1 LLEFTSTRDLHS
13 LRLHSTTSMETNSEG
28 ENTPW
33 RSNRDKLQSVVD
45 NTREKL
51 RQIKGQVFHMMDG
64 NNQLVR
70 LRVGTDGKISMER
83 RILSIPS
90 INLSSIVSV
99 PKRVLVAGKDKI
111 QEVRKEA
118 QGRAQRKW
126 RKAVTGDPDKR
137 IRDHMKEV
145 PQVKMI
151 DKLSFTFG
159 VLTICGSEWLALRH
173 ADWFP
178 LYYYFIMTML
188 LVWRLITY
196 SKDKYQLFMLDFCYF
211 VNLSV
216 ALQTAFFPTDIN
228 WFKANYILCMGPLMF
243 AIIVWKNSLVFHSL
257 DKLTSFFLHAFP
269 PLTVHLFRWGLIPN
283 PAIEK
288 DDHLAP
294 MEVLLLPLGLYL
306 VWQLGYWTITEGV
319 LRRQLANDPDLIT
332 SIRYLA
338 GDKKN
343 GFRNLCLS
351 LLCSLGLTHPGE
363 DLDPEAFKTKI
374 TFAATQLVYTLITVI
389 PTPFLYSSY
398 RFSCIYLVL
407 LYGFG
412 TWNGA
417 SYYIE
422 VFAERY
428 RLQFVRLEDAGREES
443 PSVGE
448 ASEDDSDEYENAL
461 ENVEIDQSSELYKT
475 IVAAIIEDE
484 EALDNTMPDDAFES
498 QESTNSNSEKSKKN
512 QDISEDNL
520 VQSAQESKLD
530 KIISTTETVEEN
542 INSNVHVLLEEAAD
556 DVTTKRSSHSS
567 SESNGQSWEE
577 LEVAGADTPGE
588 N

>member
-1 LLEFTSTRDLHS
+1 
-13 LRLHSTTSMETNSEG
+13 METNSEG
-28 ENTPW
+28 ENPP
-33 RSNRDKLQSVVD
+33 RKSNRDKLQSVVD

-70 LRVGTDGKISMER
+70 LRIGTDGKISLER

-178 LYYYFIMTML
+178 LYYYAIMTML

-283 PAIEK
+283 PAINK

-294 MEVLLLPLGLYL
+294 LEVLLLPLGLYL

-319 LRRQLANDPDLIT
+319 LRKQLANDPDLIT

-374 TFAATQLVYTLITVI
+374 TFATTQLVYTLITII

-398 RFSCIYLVL
+398 RLSCIYLVL

-428 RLQFVRLEDAGREES
+428 RLQFVRMEEAGREES
-443 PSVGE
+443 PMAGE
-448 ASEDDSDEYENAL
+448 DTEDDSDEYENAL

-475 IVAAIIEDE
+475 IVAAIIEE
-484 EALDNTMPDDAFES
+484 EQSLEKAIPEDAFES
-498 QESTNSNSEKSKKN
+498 QEPSNPENSEQKKDKADDILVQSESVEDNSNS
-512 QDISEDNL
+512 
-520 VQSAQESKLD
+520 
-530 KIISTTETVEEN
+530 
-542 INSNVHVLLEEAAD
+542 NVNVLLEEAAD
-556 DVTTKRSSHSS
+556 DVTIKRSSHSS

-577 LEVAGADTPGE
+577 LEVAGAETYTPGE

>member
-1 LLEFTSTRDLHS
+1 
-13 LRLHSTTSMETNSEG
+13 METNTEG
-28 ENTPW
+28 ENPP
-33 RSNRDKLQSVVD
+33 RKSNRDKLQSVVD

-70 LRVGTDGKISMER
+70 LRIGTDGKISLER

-178 LYYYFIMTML
+178 LYYYAIMTML

-216 ALQTAFFPTDIN
+216 VLQTAFFPTDIN

-283 PAIEK
+283 PAINK

-294 MEVLLLPLGLYL
+294 LEVLLLPLGLYL

-319 LRRQLANDPDLIT
+319 LRKQLANDPDLIT

-374 TFAATQLVYTLITVI
+374 TFATTQLVYTLITII

-398 RFSCIYLVL
+398 RLSCIYLVL

-428 RLQFVRLEDAGREES
+428 RLQFVRMEEAGREES
-443 PSVGE
+443 PMAGE
-448 ASEDDSDEYENAL
+448 DTEDDSDEYENAL

-475 IVAAIIEDE
+475 IVAAIIEE
-484 EALDNTMPDDAFES
+484 EQSLEKAIPEDAFES
-498 QESTNSNSEKSKKN
+498 QEPSNSNPENSEQKK
-512 QDISEDNL
+512 DKADDNL
-520 VQSAQESKLD
+520 VQSEQQSKIED
-530 KIISTTETVEEN
+530 IVSTTESVEDN
-542 INSNVHVLLEEAAD
+542 SNSNVNVLLEEAAD

-577 LEVAGADTPGE
+577 LEVAGADTETPGE

>member
-1 LLEFTSTRDLHS
+1 
-13 LRLHSTTSMETNSEG
+13 METNSEG
-28 ENTPW
+28 ENPP
-33 RSNRDKLQSVVD
+33 RKSNRDKLQSVVD

-70 LRVGTDGKISMER
+70 LRIGTDGKISLER

-178 LYYYFIMTML
+178 LYYYAIMTML

-283 PAIEK
+283 PAINK

-294 MEVLLLPLGLYL
+294 LEVLLLPLGLYL

-319 LRRQLANDPDLIT
+319 LRKQLANDPDLIT

-374 TFAATQLVYTLITVI
+374 TFATTQLVYTLITII

-398 RFSCIYLVL
+398 RLSCIYLVL

-428 RLQFVRLEDAGREES
+428 RLQFVRMEEAGREES
-443 PSVGE
+443 PMAGE
-448 ASEDDSDEYENAL
+448 DTEDDSDEYENAL

-475 IVAAIIEDE
+475 IVAAIIEE
-484 EALDNTMPDDAFES
+484 EQSLEKAIPEDAFES
-498 QESTNSNSEKSKKN
+498 QEPSNSNPENSEQKK
-512 QDISEDNL
+512 DKADDNL
-520 VQSAQESKLD
+520 VQSEQQSKIED
-530 KIISTTETVEEN
+530 IVSTTESVEDN
-542 INSNVHVLLEEAAD
+542 SNSNVNVLLEEAAD

-577 LEVAGADTPGE
+577 LEVAGAETYTPGE

>member
-1 LLEFTSTRDLHS
+1 
-13 LRLHSTTSMETNSEG
+13 MEIHE
-28 ENTPW
+28 EDDEQHPVVLP
-33 RSNRDKLQSVVD
+33 RKSNREKLKSVVD
-45 NTREKL
+45 TTRERL

-70 LRVGTDGKISMER
+70 LRVGTDGKISLEK
-83 RILSIPS
+83 RILTIPS

-99 PKRVLVAGKDKI
+99 PKRVLEAGKDKI

-126 RKAVTGDPDKR
+126 RKAVTGDPEKR

-159 VLTICGSEWLALRH
+159 VLCICGSEWLALRH

-178 LYYYFIMTML
+178 LYYYAIMTML
-188 LVWRLITY
+188 LVWRFIAY

-211 VNLSV
+211 VNISV
-216 ALQTAFFPTDIN
+216 ILQTAFFPTNIN

-283 PAIEK
+283 PAIQH
-288 DDHLAP
+288 DDHLSLVEA
-294 MEVLLLPLGLYL
+294 LLLPLGLYL
-306 VWQLGYWTITEGV
+306 CWQLGYWTITEGV
-319 LRRQLANDPDLIT
+319 LRSQLANDEDLIT

-338 GDKKN
+338 RDKKN

-351 LLCSLGLTHPGE
+351 LLSWMGLTHPGE
-363 DLDPEAFKTKI
+363 ELVADSVKTKI
-374 TFAATQLVYTLITVI
+374 TFAVTQLVYTLITII
-389 PTPFLYSSY
+389 PTRFLFSSY
-398 RFSCIYLVL
+398 RLSCVYMVL
-407 LYGFG
+407 LYGCG

-428 RLQFVRLEDAGREES
+428 RLQFARSCQEGREDGSSVADTDTEEES
-443 PSVGE
+443 E
-448 ASEDDSDEYENAL
+448 EYENAL
-461 ENVEIDQSSELYKT
+461 EEVEIDQSSDLYKT
-475 IVAAIIEDE
+475 IVAAIIEDDQ
-484 EALDNTMPDDAFES
+484 ALENDMLDDDGFDQDDDNPLVAVKPEKQNKDIEDGGEISSILQSESNVKKSINIDTTESTGDDA
-498 QESTNSNSEKSKKN
+498 
-512 QDISEDNL
+512 D
-520 VQSAQESKLD
+520 
-530 KIISTTETVEEN
+530 
-542 INSNVHVLLEEAAD
+542 NVHILLEEAAG
-556 DVTTKRSSHSS
+556 DVTKRSSNSS
-567 SESNGQSWEE
+567 SESTGQSWEE
-577 LEVAGADTPGE
+577 LEVAGGK
-588 N
+588 